1 MTSSELL
8 AVSSVTRRFGSRV
21 AVDSVGFALVA
32 GECLA
37 LFGPNGAGK
46 TTLLR
51 LLGGLLKPNE
61 GTVSLTGTPIAD
73 NTALRSR
80 IGIISHRTM
89 LYPALTALEN
99 LEFAGKLYGVRDAR
113 QVAASV
119 LSRMGIERMNSPVRL
134 LSRGMQQR
142 VSIARAIVNS
152 PVLLLAD
159 EPYTGLDDS
168 GAQALTNLLLELKRD
183 GAGLVLV
190 THQLNEG
197 LELADHVAVMVNGA
211 FARYQSRAEVNRSE
225 YASQYRHLVTGNA

>member
-1 MTSSELL
+1 M

-21 AVDSVGFALVA
+21 AVDNVGFALAA

>member
-1 MTSSELL
+1 M
-8 AVSSVTRRFGSRV
+8 
-21 AVDSVGFALVA
+21 DKVGFSLGA

-51 LLGGLLKPNE
+51 VLGGLLKPDA
-61 GTVSLTGTPIAD
+61 GTVTLAGSGVTE
-73 NTALRSR
+73 NKSR
-80 IGIISHRTM
+80 AQIGLISHRTM

-99 LEFAGKLYGVRDAR
+99 VEFTAGLYRIRNAGDAAR
-113 QVAASV
+113 KALTRVGLGKVS
-119 LSRMGIERMNSPVRL
+119 GPVRM

-159 EPYTGLDDS
+159 EPYTGLDEA
-168 GAQALTNLLLELKRD
+168 GAQALTSVLGELKSD
-183 GAGLVLV
+183 GAALVLV

-197 LELADHVAVMVNGA
+197 LEIADNVAVMVNGA
-211 FARYQSRAEVNRSE
+211 FARYQSSKDVNRAD
-225 YASQYRHLVTGNA
+225 YASQYRDMVTARA

>member
-1 MTSSELL
+1 MD
-8 AVSSVTRRFGSRV
+8 G
-21 AVDSVGFALVA
+21 VGFSLAA

-51 LLGGLLKPNE
+51 VLGGLLKADAGDVTLSGLAVTEN
-61 GTVSLTGTPIAD
+61 VSRA
-73 NTALRSR
+73 R

-99 LEFAGKLYGVRDAR
+99 VEFTARLYGVSDPHEAAR
-113 QVAASV
+113 VALQRVGLEQVN
-119 LSRMGIERMNSPVRL
+119 GPVRM

-142 VSIARAIVNS
+142 VSIARAVVNS

-159 EPYTGLDDS
+159 EPYTGLDEA
-168 GAQALTNLLLELKRD
+168 GAQALTAVLSKLKKD
-183 GAGLVLV
+183 GAALVLV

-197 LELADHVAVMVNGA
+197 LEIADNVAVMVSGA
-211 FARYQSRAEVNRSE
+211 FARYESSRGVDRAE
-225 YASQYRHLVTGNA
+225 YASQYRDMVTAHA